1 MRRGNRND
9 ASRFPKSTYWIVLG
23 ILLLTAGVHVGMI
36 VGMNDAGWS
45 PILQA
50 HIMVFYWIGVSLL
63 LTWLIR
69 ARMKVVYDTPMQCI
83 SAATKQVAGGDFSV
97 RVDPLH
103 SEEKEDYL
111 DLMIHD
117 LNAMIAELGSIE
129 TLKTDFVSNVSH
141 EIKTPLSVIQNYA
154 QLLQS
159 DTLSEVERADYARTI
174 SDAAKRLNLLITNI
188 LRLNRLENQQ
198 LAPAAAEFD
207 LSGQLTECLLGFESV
222 WEEKHIEIEPEI
234 EDGVTVCSDQELL
247 SLVWNNLLSNAFK
260 FTEPDGTVGV
270 TMKGE
275 DGFAVVS
282 VWDTG
287 CGIPPE
293 ARKHIFDKFYQGD
306 TSHSTQGNGLGLALV
321 KRVLDLTGGEISAS
335 SVPGE
340 GSTFTVRIP
349 KEAGK

>member
-129 TLKTDFVSNVSH
+129 TLKTDFISNVSH

-159 DTLSEVERADYARTI
+159 SELSEKDRMDYAHSI
-174 SDAAKRLNLLITNI
+174 SDAAMRLNLLITNI
-188 LRLNRLENQQ
+188 LRLSRLENQQ
-198 LAPAAAEFD
+198 LAPSADRFD
-207 LSGQLTECLLGFESV
+207 LSGQLTECLLGFENV
-222 WEEKHIEIEPEI
+222 WEEKGIEIKPEI
-234 EDGVTVCSDQELL
+234 EDGVIICSDQELL

-260 FTEPDGTVGV
+260 FTEPGGTVDV
-270 TMKGE
+270 LLKSE
-275 DGFAVVS
+275 DGYAVVS
-282 VWDTG
+282 IRDDG
-287 CGIPPE
+287 CGISPE
-293 ARKHIFDKFYQGD
+293 TARHIFDKFYQGD

-321 KRVLDLTGGEISAS
+321 KRVLDLVKGEISVKS
-335 SVPGE
+335 TPGE
-340 GSTFTVRIP
+340 GSTFTVRIA
-349 KEAGK
+349 KC